1 MKSLKTLPITLW
13 TKTLKVL
20 IFILGLP
27 ILTLGGFFMFQVTEF
42 AFELWGQMLFLKP
55 IFYTLL
61 VLTAV
66 LFIIILLKVIQV
78 ITQFERHEIFSL
90 RTQTLFTQ
98 ASIYTFIVS
107 AIYMLF
113 LPIFYI
119 AADLDDAP
127 GFVLIGLFFVV
138 LSFALALLFWVITNI
153 IKQAQELAEESKWV
167 V

>member
-27 ILTLGGFFMFQVTEF
+27 ILALGGFFMFQVIDF

-55 IFYTLL
+55 IFYSLL

-78 ITQFERHEIFSL
+78 ITQFEKHDIFSL

-107 AIYMLF
+107 AIYTLF
-113 LPIFYI
+113 LPAFYI

-127 GFVLIGLFFVV
+127 GFVLIGLFFIV